1 MKLLVTR
8 PREDGLATAAALHK
22 LRVKAVLEPLYRL
35 EQANDIPDLGGPYQG
50 LIFTSRNGAKAFA
63 RLFGIPDLPCFCVGD
78 RTADIARELGF
89 RPVYSANG
97 NSADLVALIAQHC
110 PASEGPLFRAAGDYE
125 DDPLTNALIAQS
137 YQIDARILYQ
147 AVPVTRLQRSTVLT
161 ISKGFLDGVTFFS
174 PAAAHHFK
182 KLITVEG
189 LDDTCAT
196 MQAFCISQ
204 ATADQLNELNWKRVH
219 VAPHPS
225 QESLLDLVAQ
235 TAHPNTDSDEPSHNH
250 SAPQTETS
258 HV

>member
-22 LRVKAVLEPLYRL
+22 LRVKAILEPLYRL
-35 EQANDIPDLGGPYQG
+35 EQVNDIPELGGPYQG

-97 NSADLVALIAQHC
+97 NSQDLIALITQHC
-110 PASEGPLFRAAGDYE
+110 PVSEGPLFRAAGDYE
-125 DDPLTNALIAQS
+125 DDPLTTELTAQS
-137 YQIDARILYQ
+137 YQIDSRILYQ
-147 AVPVTRLQRSTVLT
+147 AVPVTRLQRSTVMT
-161 ISKGFLDGVTFFS
+161 IAKGFLDGVTFFS

-182 KLITVEG
+182 ELITLEN
-189 LDDTCAT
+189 LDDSCKR
-196 MQAFCISQ
+196 MQAFCISE
-204 ATADQLNELNWKRVH
+204 ATAAQLDGLNWKQIH
-219 VAPHPS
+219 ITPHPS
-225 QESLLDLVAQ
+225 QDALLQMIAQ
-235 TAHPNTDSDEPSHNH
+235 HTQSPHSHSSDTHTTL
-250 SAPQTETS
+250 QTEIS